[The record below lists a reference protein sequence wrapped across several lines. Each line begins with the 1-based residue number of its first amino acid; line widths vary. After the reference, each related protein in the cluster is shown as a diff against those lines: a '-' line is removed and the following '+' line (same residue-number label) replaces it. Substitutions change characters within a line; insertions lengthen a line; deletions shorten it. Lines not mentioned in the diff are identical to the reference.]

1 MSTLFVGGFVRDSLL
16 GKNTTDIDMATRLMP
31 DQVCSIIASYDL
43 PVITVGI
50 EHGTIRTIC
59 EDFQIDITHLRKD
72 IKTDGR
78 HAKIHY
84 TDSWRED
91 AMRRDFT
98 INALYADIDGNVY
111 DPTGVG
117 KSDVFSGRIKFIG
130 DPQER
135 IQEDYLRILRYFR
148 FLACYSKQPP
158 DSETLNICKRN
169 IGLLKKLSRERI
181 TEEFKLFMGAAVP
194 TQTVSFALEAGL
206 FSHLFQC
213 PDTSWDVRNF
223 KRFELI
229 ENKLILFVPH
239 FRWIHNPW
247 IRTFALAKHT
257 AWEHVKQKLSFQF
270 ALTRSEQVFLKKLL
284 ECLNLLQKKP
294 LKMTDNE
301 KGNVRCYLYV
311 YGLDVLLPSLM
322 LIWVDNL
329 EIGEDFWIQTMQFI
343 INLPTPRFPLKSKIL
358 EENQL
363 IFKGPELGIVLK
375 QAKDWWLSKNCQPS
389 LSDLIAYTK
398 SGNKL

>member
-16 GKNTTDIDMATRLMP
+16 GKSTTDIDMATRLMP

-43 PVITVGI
+43 PIITIGI

-59 EDFQIDITHLRKD
+59 EPFQIDITHLRKD
-72 IKTDGR
+72 IQTDGR

-98 INALYADIDGNVY
+98 INALYADIEGNVY

-130 DPQER
+130 DPRAR
-135 IQEDYLRILRYFR
+135 IQEDHLRILRYFR

-158 DSETLNICKRN
+158 DLETLNICKQN
-169 IGLLKKLSRERI
+169 IGLLKTLSRERI
-181 TEEFKLFMGAAVP
+181 TEEFKLFMSAAVP

-206 FSHLFQC
+206 FSHLFQR
-213 PDTSWDVRNF
+213 PDAFWDVRSF

-229 ENKLILFVPH
+229 ENKLVFFVSQ

-247 IRTFALAKHT
+247 IRTFALAKPT
-257 AWEHVKQKLSFQF
+257 AWEDVKQKLSQQF
-270 ALTRSEQVFLKKLL
+270 TLTRSEQVFLKKLL
-284 ECLNLLQKKP
+284 ECLNLLLKNP
-294 LKMTDNE
+294 LNMTDNE
-301 KGNVRCYLYV
+301 NGNLHYYLYV
-311 YGLDVLLPSLM
+311 YGLDVLIPALM
-322 LIWVDNL
+322 LTWVDNL
-329 EIGEDFWIQTMQFI
+329 AIGEEFWIQTMQSI

-363 IFKGPELGIVLK
+363 VFKGPELGIVLK
-375 QAKDWWLSKNCQPS
+375 KTKDWWLSKNCQPG
-389 LSDLIAYTK
+389 LSDLIAYAK
-398 SGNKL
+398 VSNKL